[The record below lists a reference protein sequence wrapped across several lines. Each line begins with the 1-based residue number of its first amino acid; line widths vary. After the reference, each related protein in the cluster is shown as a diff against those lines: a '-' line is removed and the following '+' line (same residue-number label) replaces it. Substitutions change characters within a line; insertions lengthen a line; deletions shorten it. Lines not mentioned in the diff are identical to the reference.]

1 MVMECS
7 NRHVFR
13 FFFWDLI
20 CPLSCQEIDD
30 NEKSSSSLPN
40 IPIWGRPGLIGWLL
54 VSSALGFV
62 LLTIPGDHVLSWTN
76 CVQVRFGSNLVHYS
90 ELIEGPR
97 TEALE
102 TMVTMLDEVVKW
114 WGTFVSHGCDRS
126 WWIWALEVIWTWL
139 YQVLFTFFIKIE
151 QFSFPML
158 LEDFS
163 RDEVGLINHLKL
175 RNFEIDSSVHVSRH
189 FSPQNSSNLSCCH
202 SFHCEQINSNEP
214 SIIGPDS
221 DNLATVRLAEPGP
234 REWQQD
240 VKVPRVTMSVWKI
253 INSSLDWSH
262 RWSVLEWAV
271 CNPSRCGWIWAW
283 LGGWRMVFQSIMLG
297 AFWWPCFMGW
307 TVCNKMAIQRGNLD
321 SVSEGRPLLEIV
333 TPYRHNSHNLR
344 VGRWKLVGERI
355 YRKTDSRGNL
365 LYHQSCLWWDLR

>member
-1 MVMECS
+1 MLES
-7 NRHVFR
+7 
-13 FFFWDLI
+13 
-20 CPLSCQEIDD
+20 SCF
-30 NEKSSSSLPN
+30 S
-40 IPIWGRPGLIGWLL
+40 
-54 VSSALGFV
+54 V
-62 LLTIPGDHVLSWTN
+62 LLL
-76 CVQVRFGSNLVHYS
+76 GSNLSFVLSGNRRQRKKFFEPSKYS
-90 ELIEGPR
+90 HLGTARINWVITSFVGVGLCVADHSGGSR
-97 TEALE
+97 FK
-102 TMVTMLDEVVKW
+102 LDELCTSAIWEQFGSLLRANWRSPDGGVGDIGHDVGWSCQVVRN
-114 WGTFVSHGCDRS
+114 FFSHGCDRS

-283 LGGWRMVFQSIMLG
+283 LGGWRMIFQSIMLG
-297 AFWWPCFMGW
+297 AFWWPCFIGW